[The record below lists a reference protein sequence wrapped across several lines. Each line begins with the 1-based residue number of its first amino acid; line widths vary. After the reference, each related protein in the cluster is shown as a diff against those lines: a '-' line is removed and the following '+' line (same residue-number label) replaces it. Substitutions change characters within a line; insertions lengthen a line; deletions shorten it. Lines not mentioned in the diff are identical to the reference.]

1 MSRIAH
7 FALLAAGLA
16 LALLA
21 PPPAA
26 AQENGTASPAL
37 ASPAPLHPVQ
47 SHPASA
53 AAQASMPGA
62 LTLEAG
68 SGQTVALPGPVANV
82 FVADPKIADVRPASP
97 SSLFVFGLS
106 PGRTTVT
113 ALDKAGHPL
122 RQMTVVVTASSYGG
136 DEIAAQIARLLP
148 DSHVNVIATPQG
160 MILTGEVPTAEAAE
174 QVVAI
179 AKQYAP
185 NGQKIEN
192 RLSVRNGVQVGLRV
206 RIAEMNRVVVREFGV
221 NWERLGTFASFSTNL
236 VTNPALAT
244 AGLAMPTLTQ
254 SVGSADAILDA
265 LAQDN
270 LVRILAEPTLVTM
283 SGQPASFLVGG
294 EFPIPIAQA
303 FGEISVQFQ
312 QYGVQLSFVP
322 TVLSNGRISLH
333 VRPEVSEL
341 TSEGAVQLTVG
352 PGAVSVP
359 ALSVRSAETTL
370 ELGSGQSFAIAG
382 LLEDRSTQIDNSV
395 LGLGEIPILGAL
407 FRSDSF
413 QRNQTELV
421 IIVTPYIVKPVS
433 DPHTLSAP
441 TTDAWRAPNDI
452 ERILLMRQ
460 LARGEQAK
468 PAHIPGDFG
477 FIPE

>member
-1 MSRIAH
+1 MRGTLRRLIH
-7 FALLAAGLA
+7 VLIIFGAAFGS
-16 LALLA
+16 
-21 PPPAA
+21 PAT
-26 AQENGTASPAL
+26 AQEGPSPSA
-37 ASPAPLHPVQ
+37 PAPLHPG
-47 SHPASA
+47 AM
-53 AAQASMPGA
+53 QAGQ

-68 SGQTVALPGPVANV
+68 SGQTLTFPAPIANV
-82 FVADPKIADVRPASP
+82 FVADPKIADARPTSP
-97 SSLFVFGLS
+97 NTLFVLGLA

-113 ALDKAGHPL
+113 VFDKSGHPV
-122 RQMTVVVTASSYGG
+122 RQVPVAVLASNYSGE
-136 DEIAAQIARLLP
+136 EISAEIARLSP
-148 DSHVNVIATPQG
+148 QSHVNALATPQG
-160 MILTGEVPTAEAAE
+160 VILTGEVPNAEAAE
-174 QVVAI
+174 QAVAI
-179 AKQYAP
+179 ARQYLP
-185 NGQKIEN
+185 SGQKIEN
-192 RLSVRNGVQVGLRV
+192 RLVIRDGVQVGLRV

-236 VTNPALAT
+236 AVNPAIAT
-244 AGLAMPTLTQ
+244 EGLALPTLTQ

-294 EFPIPIAQA
+294 EFPIPIAQV
-303 FGEISVQFQ
+303 FGEISIQFQ
-312 QYGVQLSFVP
+312 PYGVQLTFIP

-341 TSEGAVQLTVG
+341 TTQGAVQLTEG
-352 PGAVSVP
+352 SGAVSVP
-359 ALSVRSAETTL
+359 ALTVRRAETTL

-433 DPHTLSAP
+433 DPNTLAAP
-441 TTDAWRAPNDI
+441 TTDAWRAPNDF

-460 LARGEQAK
+460 LARGE
-468 PAHIPGDFG
+468 PARPVHIPGDFG
-477 FIPE
+477 FIVQ